1 MLGLLI
7 PVGPD
12 AREPDRLVDTLD
24 SVRAYEPSQQIHLVL
39 VDDSRERRQLPVD
52 EREWASVDYIRTPLW
67 DGGTPDAY
75 SAMVAGT
82 LDGMVAA
89 GRHRPELLLKLD
101 TDALLIAPVAD
112 KLRTL
117 LSDRNLG
124 VVGSYT
130 HTCTGAR
137 RDWSGW
143 HKRLVRARL
152 PIAVV
157 PGRRI
162 PGLRSPRDARA
173 VGELLNRARAQ
184 GYAWGAHCLGGAY
197 AVGPALLERT
207 ELLDWR
213 PWVRTGLGED
223 VVVGLLATVAG
234 LRIDGSVGP
243 GETFGLAW
251 QTLPLPPEQLLS
263 NRYSVVHSV
272 RDQQYGSETE
282 LRSFFR
288 ARRPALGH

>member
-12 AREPDRLVDTLD
+12 AREPDRLLDTLD
-24 SVRAYEPSQQIHLVL
+24 SVCAYEPSQHIHLVL
-39 VDDSRERRQLPVD
+39 VDDCPEPRRLPVD
-52 EREWASVDYIRTPLW
+52 EPEWASVDFVRTRLW
-67 DGGTPDAY
+67 DRGTPDPY

-82 LDGMVAA
+82 LQGLVAA

-101 TDALLIAPVAD
+101 TDAMLVAPVAD
-112 KLRTL
+112 KLRAL
-117 LSDRNLG
+117 LGDRTLG

-143 HKRLVRARL
+143 RKRLLRARL
-152 PIAVV
+152 PIAVI

-162 PGLRSPRDARA
+162 PGLRSARDARA
-173 VGELLNRARAQ
+173 VSELLSRARAN
-184 GYAWGAHCLGGAY
+184 GYVWGAHCLGGAY
-197 AVGPALLERT
+197 AVGPTLLRRT

-234 LRIDGSVGP
+234 LRIEGSVGP

-251 QTLPLPPEQLLS
+251 QSLPLPPEQLLT

-272 RDQQYGSETE
+272 RDQQYGSEAE

-288 ARRPALGH
+288 ARRPAAGH

>member
-1 MLGLLI
+1 MLGLMI

-12 AREPDRLVDTLD
+12 TDEPDRLVDTLD
-24 SVRAYEPSQQIHLVL
+24 SVRAYEPSRQIHLVV
-39 VDDSRERRQLPVD
+39 VDDCAQPRQLPVD
-52 EREWASVDYIRTPLW
+52 QREWASVDIVRTPLW
-67 DGGTPDAY
+67 DRGTPDPY

-82 LDGMVAA
+82 LQGMVVA
-89 GRHRPELLLKLD
+89 GRHSPELLLKLD
-101 TDALLIAPVAD
+101 TDALLIAPAAD

-117 LSDRNLG
+117 LADRSLG
-124 VVGSYT
+124 VVGSYM
-130 HTCTGAR
+130 HTCTGAA

-143 HKRLVRARL
+143 RKRLLRARL
-152 PIAVV
+152 PIAVI

-162 PGLRSPRDARA
+162 PGLRSLRDARA
-173 VGELLNRARAQ
+173 VGELLSRARAN
-184 GYAWGAHCLGGAY
+184 GYVWGAHCLGGAY

-207 ELLDWR
+207 DLLDWR

-234 LRIDGSVGP
+234 LRIEGSVGL

-251 QTLPLPPEQLLS
+251 QNLPLPPEQLLS

-288 ARRPALGH
+288 VRRAEEGR

>member
-12 AREPDRLVDTLD
+12 AREPDRLADTLD
-24 SVRAYEPSQQIHLVL
+24 SVRAYEPPEQIHLIL
-39 VDDSRERRQLPVD
+39 VDDYPSPRRLPIDV
-52 EREWASVDYIRTPLW
+52 REWASVDVVRTPLW
-67 DGGTPDAY
+67 RRGTPDPY

-82 LDGMVAA
+82 LQGLVAA
-89 GRHRPELLLKLD
+89 GHHRPELLLKLD

-117 LSDRNLG
+117 LGDRSIG

-130 HTCTGAR
+130 HTCTGAK

-143 HKRLVRARL
+143 RKRLLRARL
-152 PIAVV
+152 PIAVI

-162 PGLRSPRDARA
+162 PGLRSARDGRA
-173 VGELLNRARAQ
+173 VGELLSRARAN
-184 GYAWGAHCLGGAY
+184 GYVWGAHCLGGAY

-207 ELLDWR
+207 DLLDWR

-234 LRIDGSVGP
+234 LRIEGSVGP
-243 GETFGLAW
+243 GEAFGLAW
-251 QTLPLPPEQLLS
+251 QNLPLPPEQLLS

-272 RDQQYGSETE
+272 RDQQYGAETE

-288 ARRPALGH
+288 ARRPATG

>member
-1 MLGLLI
+1 
-7 PVGPD
+7 V
-12 AREPDRLVDTLD
+12 
-24 SVRAYEPSQQIHLVL
+24 
-39 VDDSRERRQLPVD
+39 VDDCAQARRLPVD
-52 EREWASVDYIRTPLW
+52 QREWASVDIVRTPLW
-67 DGGTPDAY
+67 ERGTPDPY

-82 LDGMVAA
+82 LQGMVAA
-89 GRHRPELLLKLD
+89 RRHRPELLLKLD
-101 TDALLIAPVAD
+101 TDALLIAPAAD
-112 KLRTL
+112 KLRAL
-117 LSDRNLG
+117 LSDRSLG

-143 HKRLVRARL
+143 RKRLLRARL
-152 PIAVV
+152 PIAVI
-157 PGRRI
+157 PGRRM
-162 PGLRSPRDARA
+162 PGLRSLRAARA
-173 VGELLNRARAQ
+173 AGELLSRARAN
-184 GYAWGAHCLGGAY
+184 GYVWGAHCLGGAY
-197 AVGPALLERT
+197 ALGPALLDRT
-207 ELLDWR
+207 DLLDWR

-234 LRIDGSVGP
+234 LRIEGSVGP

-251 QTLPLPPEQLLS
+251 QNLPLPPEQLLL

-288 ARRPALGH
+288 VRRGEGGR

>member
-1 MLGLLI
+1 MLGLMI

-12 AREPDRLVDTLD
+12 ADEPERLVDTLE
-24 SVRAYEPSQQIHLVL
+24 SVRAYEPSRQIHLVV
-39 VDDSRERRQLPVD
+39 VDDCAQPRRLPVD
-52 EREWASVDYIRTPLW
+52 QREWASVDIVRTPLW
-67 DGGTPDAY
+67 DRGTPDPY

-82 LDGMVAA
+82 LQGMVAA
-89 GRHRPELLLKLD
+89 GRHSPELLLKLD
-101 TDALLIAPVAD
+101 TDALLIAPAAD
-112 KLRTL
+112 KLRAL
-117 LSDRNLG
+117 LGDRSLG

-143 HKRLVRARL
+143 RKRLLRARL
-152 PIAVV
+152 PIAVI
-157 PGRRI
+157 PGRRS
-162 PGLRSPRDARA
+162 PGLRSLGNARA
-173 VGELLNRARAQ
+173 AGELLSRARAN
-184 GYAWGAHCLGGAY
+184 GYVWGAHCLGGAY

-207 ELLDWR
+207 DLLDWR

-223 VVVGLLATVAG
+223 VVIGLLATVAG
-234 LRIDGSVGP
+234 LRIEGSVGL

-251 QTLPLPPEQLLS
+251 QNLPLPPEQLLS

-272 RDQQYGSETE
+272 RDQLYGGESE

-288 ARRPALGH
+288 SRRPAPDH